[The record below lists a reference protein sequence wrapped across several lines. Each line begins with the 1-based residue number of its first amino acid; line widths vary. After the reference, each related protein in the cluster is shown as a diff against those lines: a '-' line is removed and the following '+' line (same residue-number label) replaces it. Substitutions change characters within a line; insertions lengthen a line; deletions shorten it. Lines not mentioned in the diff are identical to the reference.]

1 MIAKNISAM
10 EARKRFGEI
19 MNLVA
24 LRGESF
30 TIERAGKPLVRIV
43 PVNQVNEG
51 VFEHPFA
58 KFTEWNHKSDDA
70 YDTLENGYKAMARD
84 SKYNTEATDWI
95 EGTLDTV
102 E

>member
-30 TIERAGKPLVRIV
+30 TIARAGKPLVRIV
-43 PVNQVNEG
+43 PVAPVDED
-51 VFEHPFA
+51 VFERPFST
-58 KFTEWNHKSDDA
+58 FTEWNEPSNDA
-70 YDTLENGYKAMARD
+70 YDSL
-84 SKYNTEATDWI
+84 
-95 EGTLDTV
+95 
-102 E
+102 